1 MRSHKAPPDTP
12 GEEWA
17 GAAKHKMSD
26 VRKDLL
32 RPSLAD
38 SGALAAAP
46 YSNQVLFLSAFFGGP
61 PAALG
66 CFVLNSLRLGRWRRD
81 VAAIAAGAAI
91 YLGLL
96 LWWQR
101 AGPELIA
108 IPKVQSLLMRA
119 LGLALA
125 GVAAWQHRQ
134 EQSACRLMGLAQ
146 PKGLLPGIALVL
158 LGWAVGGLLQ
168 AVLS

>member
-1 MRSHKAPPDTP
+1 
-12 GEEWA
+12 
-17 GAAKHKMSD
+17 MSD
-26 VRKDLL
+26 VREDLL
-32 RPSLAD
+32 RPSLPAN
-38 SGALAAAP
+38 GALAAAP

-66 CFVLNSLRLGRWRRD
+66 CFALNSLRLGRWRRD
-81 VAAIAAGAAI
+81 VVPIAAGAAI

-108 IPKVQSLLMRA
+108 IPRMQSLLLRA

-125 GVAAWQHRQ
+125 GVAAWRHRQ
-134 EQSACRLMGLAQ
+134 EQSVCRLMGLAQ
-146 PKGLLPGIALVL
+146 PKGLLPGIALIVL
-158 LGWAVGGLLQ
+158 AWAVGGLLQ
-168 AVLS
+168 VLLS